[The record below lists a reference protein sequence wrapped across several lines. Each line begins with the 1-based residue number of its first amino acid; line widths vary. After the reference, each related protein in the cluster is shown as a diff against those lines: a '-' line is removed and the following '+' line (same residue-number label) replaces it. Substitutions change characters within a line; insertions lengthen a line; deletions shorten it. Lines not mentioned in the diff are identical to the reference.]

1 MSLIS
6 SKKNN
11 NINIFD
17 TGQISILD
25 EICPSF
31 VDTKNP
37 KYIVIDGKYIASLIV
52 IDYVREMEA
61 AFLDKLTS
69 LDIDIQIAIFYEKK
83 NTFEV
88 IKEITYNIGNTGA
101 NIKTSSNNQSDVDV
115 MHSAY
120 DDAKFIRKQLQVG
133 RRRTL

>member
-6 SKKNN
+6 SKVGDVNS
-11 NINIFD
+11 FGL
-17 TGQISILD
+17 GQISVLD

-37 KYIVIDGKYIASLIV
+37 KFVVVDEKYVASLIV
-52 IDYVREMEA
+52 IDYAREMEA
-61 AFLDKLTS
+61 AFLERLTS
-69 LDIDIQIAIFYEKK
+69 LDVDVQISIFYEKK

-101 NIKTSSNNQSDVDV
+101 TIKTSSGNQSDVDV
-115 MHSAY
+115 LHSAY
-120 DDAKFIRKQLQVG
+120 DDAKYIRKQLQVG
-133 RRRTL
+133 R

>member
-6 SKKNN
+6 SKVSEVNS
-11 NINIFD
+11 FD
-17 TGQISILD
+17 LGQVSVLD

-37 KYIVIDGKYIASLIV
+37 KYVIVDGKFIASLIV
-52 IDYVREMEA
+52 IDYIREMEA
-61 AFLDKLTS
+61 AFLDRLTS
-69 LDIDIQIAIFYEKK
+69 LDIDIQISIFYEKK

-88 IKEITYNIGNTGA
+88 IKEITYNIGNVGA

-115 MHSAY
+115 LYSAY
-120 DDAKFIRKQLQVG
+120 DDAKYIRRQLQVG
-133 RRRTL
+133 RRGTL